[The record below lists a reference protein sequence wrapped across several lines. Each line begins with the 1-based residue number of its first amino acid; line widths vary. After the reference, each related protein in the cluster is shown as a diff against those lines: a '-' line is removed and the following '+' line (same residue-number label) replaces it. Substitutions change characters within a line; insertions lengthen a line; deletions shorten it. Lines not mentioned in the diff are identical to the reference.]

1 MMISFIKD
9 FIVNIKFLVPKE
21 KEKEKENGGDS
32 NLEQNNFVIINILK
46 LSFKRF
52 SGFLESLSQA
62 SWVNLG
68 LFTSLRATR
77 TTLS

>member
-9 FIVNIKFLVPKE
+9 FIVNIKFLVPKR
-21 KEKEKENGGDS
+21 KEKENGRDS

-68 LFTSLRATR
+68 LFTSLRATP

>member
-21 KEKEKENGGDS
+21 KEKENGRDS

>member
-9 FIVNIKFLVPKE
+9 FIVNIKFLVPKG
-21 KEKEKENGGDS
+21 KEKENGRDS

-68 LFTSLRATR
+68 LFTSLRATP

>member
-21 KEKEKENGGDS
+21 KEKENGWDS

-68 LFTSLRATR
+68 LFTSLRATP

>member
-21 KEKEKENGGDS
+21 KEKENGRDS

-68 LFTSLRATR
+68 LFTSLRATP